1 MEDPCLHITKYR
13 VAKYEGISWLV
24 GKLYYSKEGRGSVE
38 LVGEVVTTTVL
49 ITMEVEA
56 RGVEV

>member
-1 MEDPCLHITKYR
+1 
-13 VAKYEGISWLV
+13 V